1 MTKETSH
8 ISSEQQSYAF
18 LLQLGSRIGLAVLI
32 ASFLAYVFGL
42 IPAHVP
48 LEQLTQLWH
57 LPLHEYLEKTNT
69 PTGWSWVSLATKGD
83 ISNLIGIAILCAS
96 SVLCLLAVIP
106 VYARRGDKVY
116 VVLCILAIAVQLL
129 AASGILSVGH

>member
-1 MTKETSH
+1 MTKESSH

-18 LLQLGSRIGLAVLI
+18 LLQLGTRIGLAVLI

-69 PTGWSWVSLATKGD
+69 PTGWNWVSLASKGD

-106 VYARRGDKVY
+106 TYARRGDKVY
-116 VVLCILAIAVQLL
+116 VVLCLLAIAVQLL